1 MSKPKGP
8 QSVPLPT
15 SGTGR
20 DKLVR
25 ALAEYLHDE
34 IKQDRERQRRRNVT
48 R

>member
-1 MSKPKGP
+1 MSKPKG
-8 QSVPLPT
+8 SKDVPLP
-15 SGTGR
+15 SGSGR
-20 DKLVR
+20 EKLVR